1 VDRGGFAEVRF
12 PNEIVCKRRGRKM
25 TGVNVAVVNATT
37 VLTDEQVNAAGSE
50 LWDCMQKGNAP
61 EWAADAR
68 LVFVPRGAV
77 LPPCAWALVIM
88 DDVKQA
94 CSLVNAESLWTAPM

>member
-1 VDRGGFAEVRF
+1 
-12 PNEIVCKRRGRKM
+12 M
-25 TGVNVAVVNATT
+25 TGVSVAVVNATT
-37 VLTDEQVNAAGSE
+37 LLTDEQVNAAGSE
-50 LWDCMQKGNAP
+50 LWDSMQKGRAP

-94 CSLVNAESLWTAPM
+94 SSLVNAEFMTTVSM

>member
-1 VDRGGFAEVRF
+1 MR
-12 PNEIVCKRRGRKM
+12 
-25 TGVNVAVVNATT
+25 GVNVAVVNATA
-37 VLTDEQVNAAGSE
+37 VLTDDQVSAVGSE
-50 LWDCMQKGNAP
+50 LWDCLQKGQAP

-77 LPPCAWALVIM
+77 LPPCAWTLVIM

-94 CSLVNAESLWTAPM
+94 SSLVNAEFMTTAPV

>member
-1 VDRGGFAEVRF
+1 MR
-12 PNEIVCKRRGRKM
+12 
-25 TGVNVAVVNATT
+25 GVNVAVVNATSL
-37 VLTDEQVNAAGSE
+37 LTDEQVNAVGSE
-50 LWDCMQKGNAP
+50 LWDCMQKGHAP

-68 LVFVPRGAV
+68 LVFVSRGAV

-94 CSLVNAESLWTAPM
+94 SSLVNAESIMTVSA

>member
-1 VDRGGFAEVRF
+1 
-12 PNEIVCKRRGRKM
+12 M
-25 TGVNVAVVNATT
+25 TDVNVALVNATT
-37 VLTDEQVNAAGSE
+37 LLTDEQVNAAGCQ
-50 LWDCMQKGNAP
+50 LWNCMQKGHAP

-88 DDVKQA
+88 DDVEQA
-94 CSLVNAESLWTAPM
+94 STLVNAESMATASL